1 MSTRPGRNQRGE
13 DRNEHEAMVQ
23 RREECG
29 VLRLPAPFGLTFRS
43 CPPDGI
49 TIKRANFF
57 LDLRVTGAPS
67 KGPRTTPQTL
77 SPQSSGLHA
86 RIYEGE
92 LELRFPSPLWH
103 TQETHHRRRQST

>member
-1 MSTRPGRNQRGE
+1 MDGAVGKLFVFQSQVGPALSPQCMSTRPGRNQRGE

-29 VLRLPAPFGLTFRS
+29 VLRLPAPFGLRFRS

-57 LDLRVTGAPS
+57 WTSA
-67 KGPRTTPQTL
+67 
-77 SPQSSGLHA
+77 
-86 RIYEGE
+86 
-92 LELRFPSPLWH
+92 
-103 TQETHHRRRQST
+103 